1 MHSSLMSRT
10 FGAILLVASCCIG
23 TGMLGLPVLSA
34 ASGFWPSTT
43 MLVIGWGLMCSSGL
57 LLLEVNLSFGG
68 EVSLLT
74 LVEKTLGRVCK
85 FVCWTLYLFLFY
97 TLMVAFVTGSGLL
110 VGDAFEKGMGVH
122 VQPGI
127 GGAVCAF
134 FLGVWIFRGVQKAE
148 RVNRFLTGGLVLCYV
163 ALLAVG
169 APHVQTEQLFSH
181 NWKAAP
187 LLLPVVLVSFG
198 FHNLI
203 PTLVG
208 YLERDRR
215 ALVWSMIL
223 GSLLPLLVYIAWEGL
238 ILGLVPQEGFQAA
251 LSQGEMATEVLK
263 NGSTGFFVAELA
275 QGFAFFAITT
285 SFLGVALSFVDFLA
299 DGLGVAKTASG
310 KSVLLAL
317 VLLPPV
323 LAAFLHPDIF
333 LQALGM
339 AGGYGAATL
348 FGFFPVWMAWKRRDQ
363 KNHSHTTILPGGKLV
378 LLVLFFLTAWIVF
391 LQTQG

>member
-1 MHSSLMSRT
+1 MSRT

-23 TGMLGLPVLSA
+23 TAMLGLPVLSA
-34 ASGFWPSTT
+34 VPGFLPSTS
-43 MLVIGWGLMCSSGL
+43 MLVIGWGLMCASGL
-57 LLLEVNLSFGG
+57 LLLEVNLSFQD

-74 LVEKTLGRVCK
+74 LVERTLGRGAK
-85 FVCWTLYLFLFY
+85 FVCWVLYLFLFY

-110 VGDAFEKGMGVH
+110 VGDALERGMRVH

-127 GGAVCAF
+127 GGAVCALL
-134 FLGVWIFRGVQKAE
+134 LGVWIFRGVQKAE
-148 RVNRFLTGGLVLCYV
+148 RVNRVLMGGLVLCYV
-163 ALLAVG
+163 ALFAVG
-169 APHVQTEQLFSH
+169 VPHVQTEQLFSH

-215 ALVWSMIL
+215 SLVWSMIL
-223 GSLLPLLVYIAWEGL
+223 GSLLPLLVYVSWEGL
-238 ILGLVPQEGFQAA
+238 ILGLVPRDGFQTA
-251 LSQGEMATEVLK
+251 LNHGEMATEVLK
-263 NGSTGFFVAELA
+263 NGSTGVFVAELA

-299 DGLGVAKTASG
+299 DGLGVAKTALG
-310 KSVLLAL
+310 KSGLL
-317 VLLPPV
+317 VLVLVPPV

-348 FGFFPVWMAWKRRDQ
+348 FGFFPVWMAWKIRNQ
-363 KNHSHTTILPGGKLV
+363 KNPFHSQILPGGKFV
-378 LLVLFFLTAWIVF
+378 LLVLFFFTAWIVF